1 MFGPK
6 IWDFYAGWYDKLWV
20 QKFVLTPS
28 RQLILKTISELPK
41 PENILDVGCGIG
53 ELCVEISQKYPSAEI
68 TGIDPSSKMIERANQ
83 SFSSQNIK
91 YICGNPENLPK
102 NQQFD
107 LIVSTNAF
115 PYVEDKPKFLSE
127 LKKRLKPGGRIL
139 LLFSNK
145 NNFYDACWL
154 AMIKLTTSKAQYL
167 SVKATQQLLEKQG
180 FKIGKTERIDSVFF
194 VPSVYMI
201 EAILPKN
208 LI

>member
-1 MFGPK
+1 MFRPK

-28 RQLILKTISELPK
+28 RELILKTISELPK
-41 PENILDVGCGIG
+41 PEKILDAGCGIG
-53 ELCVEISQKYPSAEI
+53 ELCLELSLKYPSAEI
-68 TGIDPSSKMIERANQ
+68 TGIDPSSKMIERAKQ
-83 SFSSQNIK
+83 GFSSKNIK
-91 YICGNPENLPK
+91 YICGHTENLRE
-102 NQQFD
+102 NQLFD

-127 LKKRLKPGGRIL
+127 LKTRLKPGGRIL

-154 AMIKLTTSKAQYL
+154 TIIKLTTSKAQYL
-167 SVKATQQLLEKQG
+167 SVKATQKLLEEQG
-180 FKIGKTERIDSVFF
+180 FKVGRTERIDSVFF

-201 EAILPKN
+201 EAIL
-208 LI
+208 I